1 MPSPRPSV
9 GFADHLAALRVAADR
24 LCTSAT
30 AAGLD
35 APVPT
40 CPGWTVRELLA
51 HQGMVHRW
59 ATAHVTGDSEG
70 QRETD
75 AVEAAGLTEPDP
87 VAWLCEGAVTLVAA
101 LESAPPDLQALVF
114 LKDPPTP
121 REFWARRQCHE
132 TTVHAVDALAA
143 RLGRMPAA
151 SETAIGTPLAVD
163 GIDELVTGFLT
174 RGKARLRSEPPL
186 RIALCPSDSDAAWLL
201 DVGLEPVVTTR
212 HTAASVP
219 EADVNLGGTA
229 AQLYLGLWNRGD
241 EITSDD
247 DSALAL
253 WRELA
258 RITWA

>member
-1 MPSPRPSV
+1 MPSTSPSV
-9 GFADHLAALRVAADR
+9 GFTDHVAALRAAADR
-24 LCTSAT
+24 LCAAAA

-59 ATAHVTGDSEG
+59 ATAHVTDDSDG

-75 AVEAAGLTEPDP
+75 AVEAVGLTEPDP
-87 VAWLCEGAVTLVAA
+87 VAWLREGADTLATA
-101 LESAPPDLQALVF
+101 LESAPADLQALVF
-114 LKDPPTP
+114 LKDPPAP

-132 TTVHAVDALAA
+132 TTVHEVDALAA
-143 RLGRMPAA
+143 QLGRMPSAP
-151 SETAIGTPLAVD
+151 ETAVGTGLAVD

-186 RIALCPSDSDAAWLL
+186 RIALRPSDSDSAWLL
-201 DVGLEPVVTTR
+201 EVGLEPVVTTR
-212 HTAASVP
+212 HTAASAP
-219 EADVNLGGTA
+219 EADVTLGGTA

-241 EITSDD
+241 EIVTDD
-247 DSALAL
+247 QAALAL

-258 RITWA
+258 RVTWA